1 MQRRELQLQLSASRI
16 PAAEV
21 LLELAGAEVVSLR
34 DAGDDA
40 LLEPAPGQ
48 TPLWAQVRIS
58 ALFDAALDLEPVLH
72 ALREHFPD
80 ASHLSTRLPEAHE
93 FAPRPEPVAARRFGR
108 RLTVVAADQDVPD
121 VGIPVRLNMGLA
133 FGTGAHPTTAL
144 CLEWLDAHL
153 TPGSRVI
160 DYGCGSGVLALA
172 ALALGARHVLAV
184 DNEPQALIATRDN
197 ARLNN
202 RQADLWTGAPE
213 ALAAVLADAP
223 PPDLIIA
230 NILAR
235 PLMELAGSFAAWL
248 QPGGRVVLS
257 GVLQTQLAELEAAY
271 RPWFRPLDRIAR
283 DEWVLFEAQSLP

>member
-1 MQRRELQLQLSASRI
+1 MQQRELQLQLSASRI

-21 LLELAGAEVVSLR
+21 LLELAGAEVVSLS

-48 TPLWAQVRIS
+48 TPLWQQVRVR
-58 ALFDAALDLEPVLH
+58 ALFDADLDVEPVLR

-80 ASHLSTRLPEAHE
+80 ASHLSTRMLEAHE
-93 FAPRPEPVAARRFGR
+93 LAPHPEPVAARRFGR
-108 RLTVVAADQDVPD
+108 RLTVVAADQDCRDAV
-121 VGIPVRLNMGLA
+121 IPVRLSMGLA

-153 TPGSRVI
+153 MPGSRVI

-202 RQADLWTGAPE
+202 RDADLWTGAPE
-213 ALAAVLADAP
+213 VLAAVLAGQP

-235 PLMELAGSFAAWL
+235 PLMDLAGSFATWL

-257 GVLQTQLAELEAAY
+257 GVLETQLDALEDAY
-271 RPWFRPLDRIAR
+271 RPWFEPVSRVTR
-283 DEWVLFEAQSLP
+283 DEWVLFEAQSLT